1 MLPHTTHMV
10 LFQDLTDPAV
20 LLSLGD
26 EIATHAENTRHA
38 GPWKSGV
45 FHLFARTGPHFS
57 RILPAGEFEQPLAS
71 RKSPRA
77 EDTLLHRRFL
87 RRSMKLSGVLP
98 DYARGSPVAIQATCS
113 SQRQ

>member
-1 MLPHTTHMV
+1 MV

-45 FHLFARTGPHFS
+45 FHLFARTGILAAFIPISFERISRSGGKRALFVRCNAQFS
-57 RILPAGEFEQPLAS
+57 
-71 RKSPRA
+71 
-77 EDTLLHRRFL
+77 
-87 RRSMKLSGVLP
+87 V
-98 DYARGSPVAIQATCS
+98 
-113 SQRQ
+113 